1 MRRRHRRLL
10 NLFAFMLLGIAVY
23 LNMFRMDD
31 GTTPVNKNFLVKTE
45 RKAPAQIISASKI
58 PPKQQHKN

>member
-1 MRRRHRRLL
+1 
-10 NLFAFMLLGIAVY
+10 MLLGIAVY